1 MIHLSS
7 TVKIIMYEWEEKT
20 IPGDLAEDR
29 EFLRRLVNLFDK
41 RGRRIFDIA
50 LKHDGGIA
58 VKARNYVGIFAVK
71 DSKSRDVVLI
81 VEPKIGVKNIIWML
95 ALNEARSFREV
106 REIETILSM
115 PVGKES
121 IMDLLIIGLVK
132 GFMERLSQALVY
144 GFAETPSISV
154 EEDAVIRGRILS
166 STLSKTLLSNPVPK
180 VAYEVQRYT
189 TNNILNHYILDA
201 CYMLY
206 HGASDLLKIAD
217 VDATVL
223 RRTLFELGYT
233 PLAYSIGGVSPYELL
248 NEVPLDRPYIHELLR
263 LATII
268 KRWLE
273 QGQPPYPEEFASV
286 PALYINMNKL
296 FEGFARKIMIII
308 AKWLRRSRNVNIT
321 VRKAGKNERAL
332 VVSPKRRTY
341 LEPDV
346 VIEVNGNPVAVGDVK
361 YKLIKDPL
369 KSGSRGDREGV
380 NQVYTFIHGW
390 DVEKGFLVY
399 PSVKNETSYER
410 YILKDGKKLYI
421 VRIHADERP
430 KTSKELR
437 TSKMFKVLSDFL
449 LELVS

>member
-1 MIHLSS
+1 
-7 TVKIIMYEWEEKT
+7 
-20 IPGDLAEDR
+20 
-29 EFLRRLVNLFDK
+29 
-41 RGRRIFDIA
+41 
-50 LKHDGGIA
+50 
-58 VKARNYVGIFAVK
+58 
-71 DSKSRDVVLI
+71 
-81 VEPKIGVKNIIWML
+81 
-95 ALNEARSFREV
+95 
-106 REIETILSM
+106 
-115 PVGKES
+115 
-121 IMDLLIIGLVK
+121 
-132 GFMERLSQALVY
+132 
-144 GFAETPSISV
+144 
-154 EEDAVIRGRILS
+154 
-166 STLSKTLLSNPVPK
+166 
-180 VAYEVQRYT
+180 
-189 TNNILNHYILDA
+189 
-201 CYMLY
+201 
-206 HGASDLLKIAD
+206 
-217 VDATVL
+217 
-223 RRTLFELGYT
+223 
-233 PLAYSIGGVSPYELL
+233 
-248 NEVPLDRPYIHELLR
+248 
-263 LATII
+263 
-268 KRWLE
+268 
-273 QGQPPYPEEFASV
+273 
-286 PALYINMNKL
+286 
-296 FEGFARKIMIII
+296 MIII